1 LSARNE
7 KSFAEG
13 IWSPNGVAIT
23 RSWIDGGLK
32 PRCVTRDLKWG
43 TKVPLE
49 EYSDKVFYVWFDA
62 PIGYISITACYTS
75 EWQQWWKN
83 PENVELLQFMGKVCV
98 CERDTT
104 LWRER
109 YSTMQLAN
117 HSLGR
122 VQDNVPFHSVI
133 FPASLI
139 GTKENWTL
147 VNGIST
153 CEYLNFEGAKFSKG
167 DNIGIF
173 GDTVRDT
180 NIPPEVWRYYLMA
193 NRPEQSDSNFTWEDF
208 HAKNDNEL
216 VNNLGNF
223 INRALKFVASHFDG
237 AVPGIEAP
245 LEELDTVCLRV
256 SCKQ

>member
-1 LSARNE
+1 MSARNE

-98 CERDTT
+98 
-104 LWRER
+104 
-109 YSTMQLAN
+109 
-117 HSLGR
+117 
-122 VQDNVPFHSVI
+122 
-133 FPASLI
+133 
-139 GTKENWTL
+139 
-147 VNGIST
+147 
-153 CEYLNFEGAKFSKG
+153 
-167 DNIGIF
+167 
-173 GDTVRDT
+173 
-180 NIPPEVWRYYLMA
+180 
-193 NRPEQSDSNFTWEDF
+193 
-208 HAKNDNEL
+208 
-216 VNNLGNF
+216 
-223 INRALKFVASHFDG
+223 
-237 AVPGIEAP
+237 
-245 LEELDTVCLRV
+245 
-256 SCKQ
+256 